1 MRGDE
6 FMKVIIL
13 AAGYG
18 SRMYP
23 LAQDKPK
30 CLLTINYETILE
42 RQLRILK
49 ESGLKDIT
57 VVTGFYKEKIIDLYG
72 EEISTRYNPHY
83 EITNS
88 IFSLWVVRDILDSDF
103 IIITSDAVYTNEV
116 INNLLENNNTYCL
129 VIDKKQCD
137 EEARKVIVVDN
148 LIVDISKEI
157 PLEKCY
163 GEFIGMAKVRKEGAE
178 DFCKSLFKC
187 TKKNSNMG
195 WPMVF
200 QHLAKNKYK
209 VNFILIKSPW
219 IEIDTKEDYWEAKKM
234 FKT

>member
-1 MRGDE
+1 MRGGE
-6 FMKVIIL
+6 FVRVIIL

-18 SRMYP
+18 SRTYP

-30 CLLTINYETILE
+30 CLLTIKYETILE

-49 ESGLKDIT
+49 KSGLKDIT
-57 VVTGFYKEKIIDLYG
+57 VVTGFHEEKIIDLYG
-72 EEISTRYNPHY
+72 EEISIRHNPHY

-88 IFSLWVVRDILDSDF
+88 IFSLWVTRDILSDDF
-103 IIITSDAVYTNEV
+103 IVINSDVVYTNEV
-116 INNLLENNNTYCL
+116 INNLLENNNIYCL

-137 EEARKVIVVDN
+137 EEDCKVIVVDN

-157 PLEKCY
+157 PLEKSY
-163 GEFIGMAKVRKEGAE
+163 GEFIGMAKVRKEGTEA
-178 DFCKSLFKC
+178 FCKFLFKC
-187 TKKNSNMG
+187 TKKNSNTG
-195 WPMVF
+195 YPMVF

-234 FKT
+234 FKL